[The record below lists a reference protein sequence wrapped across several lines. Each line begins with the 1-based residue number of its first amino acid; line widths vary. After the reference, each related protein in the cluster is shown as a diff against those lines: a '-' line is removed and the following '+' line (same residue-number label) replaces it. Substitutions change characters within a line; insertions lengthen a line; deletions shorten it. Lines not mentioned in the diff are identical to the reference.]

1 MKKLY
6 REYFHIDKNENIH
19 EKAMLMRAGTTVAT
33 MVLCLI
39 IMTLTAYAYFTSD
52 VSSPSNLIR
61 SAAFKTEITIVDQ
74 NSQPV
79 SVLTS
84 DHKSHYADLKAGT
97 TYYVT
102 VRHTSSSSTETG
114 FLILTAEKCGSKYH
128 TIQLGRDGNGLTK
141 SINFSLKPTDD
152 TRITLKSSWGTSS
165 FYNSQTQS
173 NPLYITQDRV
183 VELLIGVQNLQ
194 ENTPE
199 ETTEQATQTDTKT
212 ETTQTEPPK
221 DTETSAQTTEKA
233 PETTVETT
241 ELTTTETEKK
251 DPETTVSEAEKDEPA
266 EETTGAETTGADTP
280 ESQAE
285 PSDTTDNEEND

>member
-61 SAAFKTEITIVDQ
+61 SAAFMTEITIVDQ

-102 VRHTSSSSTETG
+102 VRHTSTSSTETG
-114 FLILTAEKCGSKYH
+114 FLIITAENCSKKYH
-128 TIQLGRDGNGLTK
+128 TQQLGKDGNGFTK
-141 SINFSLKPTDD
+141 TINFKMKTTAD
-152 TRITLKSSWGTSS
+152 TRVTLKSNWGTSS
-165 FYNSQTQS
+165 FYGYNVML
-173 NPLYITQDRV
+173 NPLYVTQDMLI
-183 VELLIGVQNLQ
+183 ELRISQLMNSVNKQN
-194 ENTPE
+194 
-199 ETTEQATQTDTKT
+199 ETTVQ
-212 ETTQTEPPK
+212 TTQRASETK
-221 DTETSAQTTEKA
+221 ADTTVTTEATTKAPETKA
-233 PETTVETT
+233 PETTISETT

-266 EETTGAETTGADTP
+266 EETTGEETAGADTP